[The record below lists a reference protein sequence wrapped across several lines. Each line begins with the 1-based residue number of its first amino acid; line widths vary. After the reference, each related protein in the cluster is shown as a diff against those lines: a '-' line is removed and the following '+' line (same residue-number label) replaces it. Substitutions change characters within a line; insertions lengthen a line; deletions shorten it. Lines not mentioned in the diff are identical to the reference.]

1 MVPVTPCDHAVI
13 PGGGD
18 ILRLELDEAIGLGGK
33 LKAVSA
39 ARILRF
45 DPGGLTSTALDGRAA
60 VAGYL
65 GFVALLLQVE
75 MEQLCDI
82 IVVLYDQNLLGHWVH
97 QPFIFLP
104 YSLL

>member
-1 MVPVTPCDHAVI
+1 MVSP
-13 PGGGD
+13 
-18 ILRLELDEAIGLGGK
+18 L
-33 LKAVSA
+33 AVSMITGVLA
-39 ARILRF
+39 LSRIF
-45 DPGGLTSTALDGRAA
+45 FSTAQPSSTGSIRSSSTRSGWNAELLHRRAA